1 MATDTNRQN
10 ETKSRWGK
18 FKSVLQTMWDRN
30 KSNVYRVKN
39 VFSSN
44 NKTIFLRGIEGSG
57 KTTIKNLLCDNESE
71 LKTQKATNEP
81 VGKFYAPDSV
91 IVDTKG
97 SNDVNDIKDNE
108 LGNLIQKAKDKKHN
122 ICLVYVFDASKY
134 WGMPEKQKGA
144 IPFLYNIAKQKNIGF
159 YVVGT
164 HLDKLG
170 NSIEKEKNEQD
181 IRQDEKENI
190 ILQIIQKECG
200 DKSNIS
206 DIKIEIF
213 DFSSD
218 KDFKEKQKDLKEF
231 LRINT

>member
-10 ETKSRWGK
+10 ETKGVLDK
-18 FKSVLQTMWDRN
+18 IKSVFQTMRHKI

-57 KTTIKNLLCDNESE
+57 KTTIKNILCDNESE

-134 WGMPEKQKGA
+134 WDMPKGA
-144 IPFLYNIAKQKNIGF
+144 IPYFYDIAKQKNIGF

-170 NSIEKEKNEQD
+170 NSIEKGKNEQD

-190 ILQIIQKECG
+190 KKDILQIIQKNCG

-206 DIKIEIF
+206 DIKIEFF

>member
-10 ETKSRWGK
+10 EDKGVLDK
-18 FKSVLQTMWDRN
+18 IKSVFQPMWDRN
-30 KSNVYRVKN
+30 KSKFYRVKN

-57 KTTIKNLLCDNESE
+57 KTTIKNILCDNESE

-134 WGMPEKQKGA
+134 WDMPKGA
-144 IPFLYNIAKQKNIGF
+144 IPYFYDIAKQKNIGF

-170 NSIEKEKNEQD
+170 NSITRSSNIKNIKKD
-181 IRQDEKENI
+181 
-190 ILQIIQKECG
+190 ILQIIQKNCG

-231 LRINT
+231 LKINT